1 MRREWMMTDST
12 LELTQ
17 DGMDARVTVTT
28 GDRVT
33 VFRLDGTGQAAAE
46 QIALLHGEIARR
58 NGQLV
63 ALAEKWA
70 RRAGQVRGEWYSDV
84 TSIDKFVEDVE
95 DILKMGGGMMLIPR
109 MDECVYVQLDKALA
123 EVERLKDALAQI
135 ASAKPQWTANVG
147 SYAGGETW
155 AGFAHRLQQF
165 AAEKG
170 GRDA

>member
-1 MRREWMMTDST
+1 MDST

-123 EVERLKDALAQI
+123 EIERLKDEAHEMRSLLETALDYFE
-135 ASAKPQWTANVG
+135 SATGPHVSRSWMDTVDRTVNG
-147 SYAGGETW
+147 
-155 AGFAHRLQQF
+155 
-165 AAEKG
+165 AEKG
-170 GRDA
+170 GE